1 MNLPTALL
9 AWLRGAP
16 RLDPAQ
22 QAALNAWRQ
31 RPAPSLRTPM
41 EAVRW
46 VVMDVESSGL
56 DVWRDRLIS
65 IGAVAVHGE
74 VLQFSDSLEVV
85 LRQAE
90 VSETANILVHGIG
103 GTAQRSGLPPARA
116 LLDFLAFAG
125 RDPLVAFHAAFD
137 TVMIGRALRT
147 HLGLRWRPLA
157 IDLADLL
164 PALFPQ
170 AGCRDLD
177 GWASRFG
184 IRHDARH
191 QALSDAYATAQL
203 LQVALSAARAQGYLT
218 LGAINALQR
227 QQRALQ
233 RLGAP
238 G

>member
-1 MNLPTALL
+1 MGFLD
-9 AWLRGAP
+9 WLRRTLASP
-16 RLDPAQ
+16 RDPSLREQLA
-22 QAALNAWRQ
+22 AWRT
-31 RPAPSLRTPM
+31 RPAPAPTTPIG
-41 EAVRW
+41 AVRW
-46 VVMDVESSGL
+46 VVVDVESSGL

-65 IGAVAVHGE
+65 IGAVALHGE
-74 VLQFSDSLEVV
+74 VLVLSDSLEVV

-103 GTAQRSGLPPARA
+103 ATAQQSGLPPARA
-116 LLDFLAFAG
+116 LLDFLAFTG
-125 RDPLVAFHAAFD
+125 GDPLVAFHAAFD
-137 TVMIGRALRT
+137 TVMIGRALRS
-147 HLGLRWRPLA
+147 HLGLRWRPLV

-170 AGCRDLD
+170 ADCRDLD
-177 GWASRFG
+177 AWAARFG
-184 IRHDARH
+184 IRHDTRH

-203 LQVALSAARAQGYLT
+203 LQVALAASRVQGHST
-218 LGAINALQR
+218 LGAVDRLQR